1 MIKAEMNQ
9 AGESTAANF
18 DTKPQPL
25 SRVQI
30 ELVATSAQLHSVWAG
45 GETRQLAIYPPH
57 ATLAAR
63 DFEYRISSALVQQG
77 GFFSD
82 FTGFWRHLA
91 LLDGDQMQ
99 LTIGQQRFCL
109 ASDAYQVQFAGH
121 EPCYATLLPHNRA
134 SSANLPSSAVS
145 ANDSSTDLNT
155 IGLKVTDF
163 NVIDFNVIVK
173 APWQARL
180 HRIDHE
186 LVLRL
191 PSAQTDTANPSSES
205 HWLLYSLAPYRL
217 SYSAHSTAL
226 TELPAPSIGTAMV
239 TAEEQT
245 EQTEQAV
252 QTSDVQQWHA
262 AAGDAIRIAF
272 TQAVVSNN
280 SPSLMNALGFM
291 SAQAV
296 SPEHD
301 MALGYIQISPHLICD
316 HATAL
321 NSSAAPLRRHPVY
334 LVQLYKVETAGV
346 SP

>member
-9 AGESTAANF
+9 AGEPTAANL
-18 DTKPQPL
+18 DTKSQPL

-82 FTGFWRHLA
+82 FTGYWRHLA

-99 LTIGQQRFCL
+99 LAIGQQRFCL
-109 ASDAYQVQFAGH
+109 ASDAYLVQFAGH
-121 EPCYATLLPHNRA
+121 EPCYATLLQHNRA

-145 ANDSSTDLNT
+145 ANESCTDVNT
-155 IGLKVTDF
+155 IALKVT
-163 NVIDFNVIVK
+163 DFNVIVK

-245 EQTEQAV
+245 EQTV

-262 AAGDAIRIAF
+262 AAGDAIRIVF
-272 TQAVVSNN
+272 TQDVVSNN
-280 SPSLMNALGFM
+280 SPSFMNAQASM
-291 SAQAV
+291 SVQAV

-301 MALGYIQISPHLICD
+301 VALGYIQISPHLICD